1 MHSIGKAILEA
12 AVTSLVKEGVSAGVR
27 HVTGGNSQQNSGL
40 QTRNVQTRNVQTG
53 DVQTIANG
61 IRSEIGDVKSK
72 LDALTRKDL
81 LASISFF
88 SEGFS
93 YLCKA
98 FEEVNPRE
106 NGTVSLL
113 LPVARKDESVKVS
126 FSTSTA
132 WLHLLTLAEGLNEL
146 DESAARALYDA
157 KRRFEDARKKA
168 TKAFCNEALSTT
180 QRILAMRYRVAATIL
195 EKIDNPAEALPACLS
210 CLHELHSLPEVE
222 RSFEIGR
229 EGSTEILA
237 DIREVNSFICD
248 VMQTAC
254 GGGALPT
261 WPCVVVKG
269 EKIDPLHERTTKHN
283 CQTWSFGQKGEG
295 GQTLKFT
302 WGIASNSQGHFIVGD
317 SVDRNVKVFD
327 ESGVFLCCL
336 HPFAEELQSEYER
349 EIWNVACDQQ
359 DNVFVLVLR
368 RNQDG
373 MAGMSEVFVFD
384 KHGRFTQK
392 FALTKGFRGYSL
404 VVDEFNRVMVVG
416 GSFNDVRNFVV
427 EVYDS
432 DGGFLLRFGT
442 EILNNAQ
449 DIAAAYDG
457 HSLVLDDDDESTSL
471 RVFSSEGH
479 HLNRFSIRGSI
490 PDSGSAVAFHRASE
504 NVLVASLQSENRV
517 EVSMYSKEFKFVR
530 VIQFKSKGGPFVTG
544 VAVSVEGRIAV
555 PCQNTVLVA

>member
-1 MHSIGKAILEA
+1 MHSIGKAILKA
-12 AVTSLVKEGVSAGVR
+12 AVTSLVKEGVSAAVK
-27 HVTGGNSQQNSGL
+27 HTTGGNS
-40 QTRNVQTRNVQTG
+40 VQKG

-81 LASISFF
+81 LASVSFF

-98 FEEVNPRE
+98 FEEVNPCE

-126 FSTSTA
+126 LPTSTA
-132 WLHLLTLAEGLNEL
+132 WLHLLTLAEGLKKL

-157 KRRFEDARKKA
+157 KKRFEDARKKA
-168 TKAFCNEALSTT
+168 TKAFCNEALTTT
-180 QRILAMRYRVAATIL
+180 QRILAMRYRLAATIL
-195 EKIDNPAEALPACLS
+195 EKIDNPAEALPACSS
-210 CLHELHSLPEVE
+210 CLRELHSLPEVE
-222 RSFEIGR
+222 RSFEIKR
-229 EGSTEILA
+229 EGSKILA
-237 DIREVNSFICD
+237 DIREVNSVICD
-248 VMQTAC
+248 VMQTVC

-261 WPCVVVKG
+261 WPCVVIEG
-269 EKIDPLHERTTKHN
+269 EKIDPLHERTTKHY
-283 CQTWSFGQKGEG
+283 CQTWSFGQKGER
-295 GQTLKFT
+295 GQTLKFA

-336 HPFAEELQSEYER
+336 HPFPEELQSEYEH

-373 MAGMSEVFVFD
+373 MAGMSEVFVLD
-384 KHGRFTQK
+384 KHGGFIHK

-404 VVDEFNRVMVVG
+404 AVDEFNRVMVVG
-416 GSFNDVRNFVV
+416 GSFNDVRNNAV
-427 EVYDS
+427 EVYHS

-530 VIQFKSKGGPFVTG
+530 VIQFKSKGGPFITG
-544 VAVSVEGRIAV
+544 VAVSVKGRIAV